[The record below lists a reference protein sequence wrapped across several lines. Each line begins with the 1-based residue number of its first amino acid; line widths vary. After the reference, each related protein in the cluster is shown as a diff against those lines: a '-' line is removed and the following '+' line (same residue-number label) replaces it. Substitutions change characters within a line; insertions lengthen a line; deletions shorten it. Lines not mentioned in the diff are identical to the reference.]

1 MIQTYDNV
9 KFELQCQPLGEV
21 MQRLRESH
29 ERKFDELLSLPQLHL
44 DDELRLVH
52 NGARLTPRGFAALA
66 HLVEIPPAAVHWLS
80 ESQYTQEL
88 SRIVNN
94 QLDRMRTQESQRS
107 ADRRVFARFRV
118 DGNENTQCR
127 ALFSDRFCPVDSWP
141 ALEMVREA
149 LTDTEF
155 NSAQVH
161 RLSYDGD
168 ELFCNIL
175 WPGSDRGVG
184 GTSYMCGVALQN
196 GEVGTVRLKL
206 APVVLRKV
214 CSNGLVVQDP
224 LDVARVSKR
233 HVGRIDLAELAQGI
247 RAAVSCAMERA
258 DRAISQLEASRG
270 ILVSDGERT
279 IVQASRELKLTR
291 DQTCAWLRGHEQTL
305 DEPGVGE
312 VSVFSIVN
320 GLTKGAQNPGFEP
333 SCRAYLESIAGR
345 ILAPSLASSES
356 MMKDWWSEMQ
366 LRARSL
372 SDEVL
377 ATYL

>member
-1 MIQTYDNV
+1 MIQTSDNV
-9 KFELQCQPLGEV
+9 KFERQCQPLGEV

-29 ERKFDELLSLPQLHL
+29 ERKFDELLSLHQLHL
-44 DDELRLVH
+44 DDQLRLVH
-52 NGARLTPRGFAALA
+52 NGSRFTPRGFAALA

-88 SRIVNN
+88 SQIVNN
-94 QLDRMRTQESQRS
+94 QLGRMRTQESQRS
-107 ADRRVFARFRV
+107 ADRRVFARFRADV
-118 DGNENTQCR
+118 NENIQCR

-175 WPGSDRGVG
+175 WPGCDRGVG

-320 GLTKGAQNPGFEP
+320 GLTKGAQCPGFEP
-333 SCRAYLESIAGR
+333 NVRAYMESLAGR
-345 ILAPSLASSES
+345 VLAPSLASSES
-356 MMKDWWSEMQ
+356 RMKDWWSELQ